1 MSIDRSRETVSWY
14 RVPMVWLLIALPLS
28 AVAGGFTTLWLAIRS
43 NDGLVVD
50 DYYRRGI
57 EINRVLDRDH
67 AAAER
72 GISARLQLDDA
83 RRHMRIELNLP
94 ATQRP
99 ARLRVQWLHATR
111 QGYDRRFTLVPD
123 VHGAY
128 RAPLTGLVPGHYYVQ
143 LAADDWRLLGSLR
156 FPDQARVTIVP
167 VVESHER

>member
-1 MSIDRSRETVSWY
+1 MSTDGSREAAPWY

-43 NDGLVVD
+43 DDGLVVD

-57 EINRVLDRDH
+57 EINRVLDRDR

-72 GISARLQLDDA
+72 GISAWLQLDET
-83 RRHMRIELNLP
+83 RRQMRIELNLP

-111 QGYDRRFTLVPD
+111 QGHDRRFTLTPD
-123 VHGAY
+123 LDGAY
-128 RAPLTGLVPGHYYVQ
+128 RAPLRGLVPGHYYVQ
-143 LAADDWRLLGSLR
+143 LAAGDWRLLGSLR
-156 FPDQARVTIVP
+156 FPDQALVEIVP
-167 VVESHER
+167 VTGMAAR